1 MKQSIFKTPKGRSI
15 EFSELGFGCAP
26 LGNLYR
32 ALSETQARQTLEAA
46 WSSGIRYFDT
56 APQYGHGLSE
66 MRMADFLANLPRDS
80 YKISSKVGRLLE
92 PCAPNEVNSG
102 AFINTPNNKIV
113 YDYSYEG
120 VMRSFEASLAR
131 LKIDRLDIVYIHDVD
146 VFTHGSQQE
155 SDRRVDE
162 VMEGGYRALCE
173 LRDNGNIAAIGVG
186 VNEWQVCEK
195 MAQLGDFD
203 LFLLAGR
210 YTLLEQEALDSF
222 LPLCEKQGI
231 GIVLGGP
238 FNSGILA
245 TGAIEGAMYNYEPA
259 AESTKDRVRAIEQVC
274 HNHQVTLAQA
284 AIAFPM
290 LHPSV
295 VSVIPGG
302 QSSVEVIRNCATLN
316 HQIDVSLWQELK
328 AQGLLHPKAPVSS

>member
-1 MKQSIFKTPKGRSI
+1 MKQSIFTTAKGREI
-15 EFSELGFGCAP
+15 AFSELGFGCAP

-46 WSSGIRYFDT
+46 WSNGIRYFDT

-80 YKISSKVGRLLE
+80 YQISSKVGRLLE
-92 PCAPNEVNSG
+92 PCAPSEVNSG
-102 AFINTPNNKIV
+102 AFVNTPHNKIV
-113 YDYSYEG
+113 YDYSYDG

-131 LKIDRLDIVYIHDVD
+131 LKIDSLDILYIHDVD
-146 VFTHGSQQE
+146 VFSHGSQE
-155 SDRRVDE
+155 ASDRRVAE

-195 MAQLGDFD
+195 MAHLGDFD

-222 LPLCEKQGI
+222 LPLCEEKGI

-245 TGAIEGAMYNYEPA
+245 TGAISGAMYNYELA
-259 AESTKDRVRAIEQVC
+259 GQSIKERVWIIEQVC

-284 AIAFPM
+284 AIQFPM

-302 QSSVEVIRNCATLN
+302 QSAIEVTRNCGTLK
-316 HQIDVSLWQELK
+316 QPIDVALWQEL
-328 AQGLLHPKAPVSS
+328 QQLGLLHPKAPIGQ